1 MENLESK
8 GLRKNLTKISREN
21 TKKGSIKKKLILM
34 PLLIV
39 LIAIVGVT
47 ITSSYMMREGLQE
60 EIKHNIEF
68 ISETVIERLI
78 ENQKTL
84 EILDSMLEIR
94 IRNVG
99 KTVLENEDKM
109 NNDLLRKISNLI
121 QANEINLFNKE
132 GRIICSTRDDNIG
145 WVATEGHFVYDFIKN
160 NEKETFEEIR
170 KDVFS
175 DNFEKNGYMKGSNGN
190 FVQIG
195 IAVNEIKN
203 IEDELGYQ
211 GVIEDI
217 MFHEEIIDVMLL
229 NRDMEVIASSDKTL
243 VGEVLQD
250 EGSRIAAEEG
260 TIHFSEYFHPEKK
273 EKVYAISI
281 PLIIEGNHMGAL
293 HLDYSVGDMQ
303 SIIYKNV
310 ITLSI
315 LSIIIFIL
323 LGIVLY
329 RMSNSVVK
337 TIDKLKEKL
346 GFIASRD
353 LSNPIPKDL
362 MDQNNELGEISEA
375 INKTQNAMKNVI
387 QNILNMSGQVAA
399 ASQQLTAT
407 SEETAAAA
415 NEVAVVI
422 EDIANGASEQAKDI
436 EQGNFSILELGNLI
450 RDNRN
455 MMKELN
461 TSVEKVNSLKDEGL
475 EVLKDLVEKMDVSSN
490 LAGQTQEAIQNTY
503 ESTEKIANYSE
514 MIESI
519 SEQINLLSL
528 NAAIEAARAGELG
541 RGFAVVAE
549 EIRKLAEESNKFTG
563 EITNLINELTVQTRN
578 SVNIMKESRQI
589 VFSQTES
596 VNTTNDGFR
605 GIAEAIEIMRD
616 ITHKV
621 SHSSDEMEQKKES
634 IISIIENLSAI
645 SEENAAATQE
655 ASASV
660 EEQTASMEEIANS
673 SEELAKIAEDL
684 DAQLRV
690 FKL

>member
-1 MENLESK
+1 MESK

>member
-68 ISETVIERLI
+68 ISEIVIERLI
-78 ENQKTL
+78 ENKKTL
-84 EILDSMLEIR
+84 EILDSMLEVR

-121 QANEINLFNKE
+121 QANEINLFDKE
-132 GRIICSTRDDNIG
+132 GRIIYSTRDDNIG
-145 WVATEGHFVYDFIKN
+145 WVATEGHPVYDFIKN
-160 NEKETFEEIR
+160 NEKESFEEIR
-170 KDVFS
+170 KDMFS

-190 FVQIG
+190 FIQIG
-195 IAVNEIKN
+195 ITVNEIKN

-217 MFHEEIIDVMLL
+217 MSHEEIIDVMLL
-229 NRDMEVIASSDKTL
+229 NRSMEIVASSDKTL

-315 LSIIIFIL
+315 LGIIIFIF

-475 EVLKDLVEKMDVSSN
+475 EILKDLVEKMDVSSN

>member
-121 QANEINLFNKE
+121 QANEINLFDKE
-132 GRIICSTRDDNIG
+132 GRIIYSTRDDNIG

-229 NRDMEVIASSDKTL
+229 NRDMQVIASSDKTL

-450 RDNRN
+450 KDNRD

-475 EVLKDLVEKMDVSSN
+475 EVLKDLVEKTDISSN
-490 LAGQTQEAIQNTY
+490 SAGQIQEVIQNTY
-503 ESTEKIANYSE
+503 ESAEKIASHSE

-528 NAAIEAARAGELG
+528 NAAIEAARAGDAG
-541 RGFAVVAE
+541 RGFAVVAD

-563 EITNLINELTVQTRN
+563 EITNIINELTVQTRN
-578 SVNIMKESRQI
+578 SVSIMQEVGQI

>member
-78 ENQKTL
+78 ENKKTL

-121 QANEINLFNKE
+121 QANEINLFDKE

-145 WVATEGHFVYDFIKN
+145 WVATEGYPIYDFIKN
-160 NEKETFEEIR
+160 NEKESFEEIR
-170 KDVFS
+170 KDMFS

-195 IAVNEIKN
+195 ITVNEIKN

>member
-84 EILDSMLEIR
+84 KSLDSMLEIR
-94 IRNVG
+94 IRSVG
-99 KTVLENEDKM
+99 KTVLENEDKI
-109 NNDLLRKISNLI
+109 NNDLLRKISNVI
-121 QANEINLFNKE
+121 QANEINLFDKE
-132 GRIICSTRDDNIG
+132 GRIIYSTRDDNIG
-145 WVATEGHFVYDFIKN
+145 WVATEGHPVYDFMKN
-160 NEKETFEEIR
+160 NEKEAFEEIR

-195 IAVNEIKN
+195 ITANEIKN

-217 MFHEEIIDVMLL
+217 MAHEEIIDAMLL

-329 RMSNSVVK
+329 RMSNVLVK
-337 TIDKLKEKL
+337 TVDKFKETL

-362 MDQNNELGEISEA
+362 MDRNNEIGEISEA

-450 RDNRN
+450 KDNRN

-475 EVLKDLVEKMDVSSN
+475 EVLKDLVEKTDISSN
-490 LAGQTQEAIQNTY
+490 SAGQIQEVIQKTH
-503 ESTEKIANYSE
+503 ESAEKIASHSE

-528 NAAIEAARAGELG
+528 NAAIEAARAGDAG
-541 RGFAVVAE
+541 RGFAVVAD

-563 EITNLINELTVQTRN
+563 EITNIINELTVQTRN
-578 SVNIMKESRQI
+578 SVSIMQEVGQI

-596 VNTTNDGFR
+596 VNITNDGFR

-616 ITHKV
+616 ITDKV
-621 SHSSDEMEQKKES
+621 SRSSDEMEQKKDS

-645 SEENAAATQE
+645 SEENAAETQE

-660 EEQTASMEEIANS
+660 EKQTASMEEIANS

-684 DAQLRV
+684 DAQVRV

>member
-8 GLRKNLTKISREN
+8 GLRKNLTKTLRRS

-60 EIKHNIEF
+60 EIRHNIEF
-68 ISETVIERLI
+68 ISETVIGRLI
-78 ENQKTL
+78 QNSKLLETL
-84 EILDSMLEIR
+84 NSMLEVR
-94 IRNVG
+94 ISDVG
-99 KTVLENEDKM
+99 KAVIKNEDNI
-109 NNDLLRKISNLI
+109 NNDLLRKISNELGV
-121 QANEINLFNKE
+121 NEISWYDKE
-132 GRIICSTRDDNIG
+132 GRIIYSTIADNIG
-145 WVATEGHFVYDFIKN
+145 WVATEGHPVYDFIKN
-160 NEKETFEEIR
+160 NENEVFEDIR
-170 KDVFS
+170 KDTLSGDFVKF
-175 DNFEKNGYMKGSNGN
+175 GYIKGSNGN
-190 FVQIG
+190 FVQAG
-195 IAVNEIKN
+195 ITANEIKN
-203 IEDELGYQ
+203 IEDKLSYQ
-211 GVIEDI
+211 SEIENIMSHEDI
-217 MFHEEIIDVMLL
+217 IDAILL
-229 NRDMEVIASSDKTL
+229 NRGMEIVASSDKTL
-243 VGEVLQD
+243 IGEVFQD

-281 PLIIEGNHMGAL
+281 PLIIERNHMGAL

-315 LSIIIFIL
+315 LSIIIFIF
-323 LGIVLY
+323 LGIVLH

-362 MDQNNELGEISEA
+362 MNQNNELGEISEA

-422 EDIANGASEQAKDI
+422 EDIAHGASEQAKDI

-450 RDNRN
+450 KDNRN

-461 TSVEKVNSLKDEGL
+461 TSVEKVNSLKDEAL
-475 EVLKDLVEKMDVSSN
+475 EILKDLVEKMDVSSN
-490 LAGQTQEAIQNTY
+490 LAGQTQEAIQSTY

-563 EITNLINELTVQTRN
+563 EITNLINELTAQTRN
-578 SVNIMKESRQI
+578 SVNIMKEVGQI
-589 VFSQTES
+589 VFSQAES
-596 VNTTNDGFR
+596 VNTTDDKFR

>member
-1 MENLESK
+1 MESK

-68 ISETVIERLI
+68 ISETVIGRLI
-78 ENQKTL
+78 QNSKLLETL
-84 EILDSMLEIR
+84 NSMLEVR
-94 IRNVG
+94 ISDVG
-99 KTVLENEDKM
+99 KAVIKNEDNI
-109 NNDLLRKISNLI
+109 NNDLLRKISNELGV
-121 QANEINLFNKE
+121 NEISWYDKE
-132 GRIICSTRDDNIG
+132 GRIIYSTIADNIG
-145 WVATEGHFVYDFIKN
+145 WVATEGHPIYDFIKN
-160 NEKETFEEIR
+160 NEKETFEEVR

-190 FVQIG
+190 FIQIG
-195 IAVNEIKN
+195 IIVNEIKN

-217 MFHEEIIDVMLL
+217 MSHEEIIDVMLL
-229 NRDMEVIASSDKTL
+229 NRSMEIVASSDKTL

-315 LSIIIFIL
+315 LGIIIFIF

-475 EVLKDLVEKMDVSSN
+475 EILKDLVEKMDVSSN

-563 EITNLINELTVQTRN
+563 EIINLINELTVQTRN

-589 VFSQTES
+589 VFSQAES
-596 VNTTNDGFR
+596 VNTTDDKFR

-621 SHSSDEMEQKKES
+621 SNSSDEMEQKKES

-645 SEENAAATQE
+645 SEENAAETQE

>member
-1 MENLESK
+1 VENLESK

-84 EILDSMLEIR
+84 KSLDSMLEIR
-94 IRNVG
+94 IRSVG
-99 KTVLENEDKM
+99 KTVLENEDKI
-109 NNDLLRKISNLI
+109 NNDLLRKISNVI
-121 QANEINLFNKE
+121 QANEINLFDKE
-132 GRIICSTRDDNIG
+132 GRIIYSTRDDNIG
-145 WVATEGHFVYDFIKN
+145 WVATEGHPVYDFMKN
-160 NEKETFEEIR
+160 NEKEAFEEIR

-195 IAVNEIKN
+195 ITANEIKN

-217 MFHEEIIDVMLL
+217 MAHEEIIDAMLL

-329 RMSNSVVK
+329 RMSNVLVK
-337 TIDKLKEKL
+337 TVDKFKETL

-362 MDQNNELGEISEA
+362 MDRNNEIGEISEA

-450 RDNRN
+450 KDNRN

-475 EVLKDLVEKMDVSSN
+475 EVLKDLVEKTDISSN
-490 LAGQTQEAIQNTY
+490 SAGQIQEVIQKTH
-503 ESTEKIANYSE
+503 ESAEKIASHSE

-528 NAAIEAARAGELG
+528 NAAIEAARAGDAG
-541 RGFAVVAE
+541 RGFAVVAD

-563 EITNLINELTVQTRN
+563 EITNIINELTVQTRN
-578 SVNIMKESRQI
+578 SVSIMQEVGQI

-596 VNTTNDGFR
+596 VNITNDGFR

-616 ITHKV
+616 ITDKV
-621 SHSSDEMEQKKES
+621 SRSSDEMEQKKDS

-645 SEENAAATQE
+645 SEENAAETQE

-660 EEQTASMEEIANS
+660 EKQTASMEEIANS

-684 DAQLRV
+684 DAQVRV

>member
-8 GLRKNLTKISREN
+8 GLRKNLTKTSRGN

-68 ISETVIERLI
+68 ISETVIGRLI
-78 ENQKTL
+78 QNSKLL
-84 EILDSMLEIR
+84 EMLNSMLEVR
-94 IRNVG
+94 ISDVG
-99 KTVLENEDKM
+99 KAVIKNEDNI
-109 NNDLLRKISNLI
+109 NNDLLRKISNELGV
-121 QANEINLFNKE
+121 NEISWYDKE
-132 GRIICSTRDDNIG
+132 GRIIYSTIADNIG
-145 WVATEGHFVYDFIKN
+145 WVATEGHPVYDFINN
-160 NEKETFEEIR
+160 NEKEVFEHIR
-170 KDVFS
+170 KDTLSGDFVKF
-175 DNFEKNGYMKGSNGN
+175 GYIKGSNGT
-190 FVQIG
+190 FIQVG
-195 IAVNEIKN
+195 ITANEIKN
-203 IEDELGYQ
+203 IEDRLSYQ
-211 GVIEDI
+211 SEIENIMSHEDI
-217 MFHEEIIDVMLL
+217 IDAMLL

-243 VGEVLQD
+243 IGEVFQD

-323 LGIVLY
+323 LGIVLH

-362 MDQNNELGEISEA
+362 MNQNNELGEISEA

-407 SEETAAAA
+407 SEETTAAA

-422 EDIANGASEQAKDI
+422 EDIAHGASEQAKDI

-450 RDNRN
+450 KDNRN

-461 TSVEKVNSLKDEGL
+461 TSVGKVNSLKDEGL
-475 EVLKDLVEKMDVSSN
+475 EILKDLVEKMDLSSN

-589 VFSQTES
+589 VFSQAES
-596 VNTTNDGFR
+596 VNTTDDKFR

-621 SHSSDEMEQKKES
+621 SNSSDEMEQKKES

-645 SEENAAATQE
+645 SEENAAETQE

>member
-68 ISETVIERLI
+68 ISETVIGRLI
-78 ENQKTL
+78 QNSKLLETL
-84 EILDSMLEIR
+84 NSMLEVR
-94 IRNVG
+94 ISDVG
-99 KTVLENEDKM
+99 KAVIKNEDNI
-109 NNDLLRKISNLI
+109 NNDLLRKISNELGV
-121 QANEINLFNKE
+121 NEISWYDKE
-132 GRIICSTRDDNIG
+132 GRIIYSTIADNIG
-145 WVATEGHFVYDFIKN
+145 WVATEGHPIYDFIKN
-160 NEKETFEEIR
+160 NEKETFEEVR

-190 FVQIG
+190 FIQIG
-195 IAVNEIKN
+195 IIVNEIKN

-217 MFHEEIIDVMLL
+217 MSHEEIIDVMLL
-229 NRDMEVIASSDKTL
+229 NRSMEIVASSDKTL

-315 LSIIIFIL
+315 LGIIIFIF

-475 EVLKDLVEKMDVSSN
+475 EILKDLVEKMDVSSN

-563 EITNLINELTVQTRN
+563 EIINLINELTVQTRN

-589 VFSQTES
+589 VFSQAES
-596 VNTTNDGFR
+596 VNTTDDKFR

-621 SHSSDEMEQKKES
+621 SNSSDEMEQKKES

-645 SEENAAATQE
+645 SEENAAETQE